1 MKVFAPGKLN
11 LGIRVLGQLNN
22 DYHSIDTI
30 MQSVNIYDE
39 LEFEKINSGIEIIS
53 EGDIPLK
60 DNLIYKAYM
69 AMRDYIGRDL
79 PIRVKVKKNIPMAA
93 GMAGGTSDGAFTMR
107 ALNELYDLKLS
118 KEVMA
123 KIGVKIGADFPFTI
137 HTGTYRAKGIG
148 EELTKLPTPEL
159 KFVAVNP
166 GFPVSTK
173 EVYENLTLKAQD
185 KDMDQLEKAI
195 TTLNYKEISKYM
207 KNDMEDY
214 VLNKYKVLKEIKEE
228 LQSFG
233 GISLLSGTGATVFA
247 IFEGED
253 ERLKAYENLK
263 DKYPFVKLLQSVGEI

>member
-11 LGIRVLGQLNN
+11 LGIRVLDKLNN
-22 DYHSIDTI
+22 GYHAIDTI
-30 MQSVNIYDE
+30 MQSVNVYDE

-53 EGDIPLK
+53 QEDIPLK
-60 DNLIYKAYM
+60 DNLIYKAYI
-69 AMRDYIGRDL
+69 AMRDYTARDL
-79 PIRVKVKKNIPMAA
+79 PIRVKVAKHIPMAA

-118 KEVMA
+118 KEEMA
-123 KIGVKIGADFPFTI
+123 KIGVKIGADFPFTL

-148 EELTKLPTPEL
+148 EKLTKLPTPEL

-166 GFPVSTK
+166 GFPISTR
-173 EVYENLTLKAQD
+173 EVYENLKLKPKD

-195 TTLNYKEISKYM
+195 KALNYKDISKYI

-214 VLNKYKVLKEIKEE
+214 VLNKYEVLKEIKKE

-233 GISLLSGTGATVFA
+233 GIALLSGTGATVFG
-247 IFEGED
+247 IFENED

-263 DKYPFVKLLQSVGEI
+263 GKYPFVKLLQSVGEV

>member
-11 LGIRVLGQLNN
+11 LGIRVLDKLNN
-22 DYHSIDTI
+22 GYHAIDTI
-30 MQSVNIYDE
+30 MQSVNVYDE
-39 LEFEKINSGIEIIS
+39 LEFEKINSGIDIIS
-53 EGDIPLK
+53 QEDIPLK
-60 DNLIYKAYM
+60 DNLIYKAYI
-69 AMRDYIGRDL
+69 AMRDYTARDL
-79 PIRVKVKKNIPMAA
+79 PIRVKVAKHIPMAA

-118 KEVMA
+118 KEEMA

-148 EELTKLPTPEL
+148 EKLTQLPTPEL

-173 EVYENLTLKAQD
+173 EVYENLTLKAHD

-195 TTLNYKEISKYM
+195 KALDYKNISKYM

-214 VLNKYKVLKEIKEE
+214 VLNKYEVLKEIKKE

-233 GISLLSGTGATVFA
+233 GIALLSGTGATVFG
-247 IFEGED
+247 IFENED

-263 DKYPFVKLLQSVGEI
+263 GKYPFVKLLQSVGEV

>member
-11 LGIRVLGQLNN
+11 LGIRVLGKLNN
-22 DYHSIDTI
+22 GYHSIDTI

-60 DNLIYKAYM
+60 DNLIYKAYI
-69 AMRDYIGRDL
+69 AMRDFAGRDL

-118 KEVMA
+118 KEVMT

-159 KFVAVNP
+159 KFVAINP
-166 GFPVSTK
+166 GFPISTK
-173 EVYENLTLKAQD
+173 EVYENLTLKAED

-195 TTLNYKEISKYM
+195 ITLNYKDISKYM

-214 VLNKYKVLKEIKEE
+214 VLNKYEVLKEIKEE

-247 IFEGED
+247 IFESED
-253 ERLKAYENLK
+253 QRLKAYEKVK

>member
-11 LGIRVLGQLNN
+11 LGIRVLDKLNN
-22 DYHSIDTI
+22 GYHAIDTI

-53 EGDIPLK
+53 QDEIALK
-60 DNLIYKAYM
+60 DNLIYKAYIS
-69 AMRDYIGRDL
+69 MRDYTGRDL

-93 GMAGGTSDGAFTMR
+93 GMAGGTSDGAFTMK
-107 ALNELYDLKLS
+107 ALNELYGLKLS

-148 EELTKLPTPEL
+148 EKLTKLPTPEL
-159 KFVAVNP
+159 RFVAVNP
-166 GFPVSTK
+166 GFPISTK
-173 EVYENLTLKAQD
+173 EVYQNLTLKPKD
-185 KDMDQLEKAI
+185 KNMDQLEKAI
-195 TTLNYKEISKYM
+195 TALDYKDISKYM

-214 VLNKYKVLKEIKEE
+214 VLNKYKVLREIKEE

-233 GISLLSGTGATVFA
+233 GISLLSGTGATVFG
-247 IFEGED
+247 IFEMED

-263 DKYPFVKLLQSVGEI
+263 GKYPFVKLLQSVGEV

>member
-1 MKVFAPGKLN
+1 MKFFAPGKLN
-11 LGIRVLGQLNN
+11 LGIRVLDKLNN
-22 DYHSIDTI
+22 GYHSIDTI
-30 MQSVNIYDE
+30 MQSVNVYDE

-53 EGDIPLK
+53 QDEIELK

-69 AMRDYIGRDL
+69 AMREYAGIDL
-79 PIRVKVKKNIPMAA
+79 PIRVKVTKHIPMAA

-107 ALNELYDLKLS
+107 ALNELYNLKLS
-118 KEVMA
+118 KEEMA

-148 EELTKLPTPEL
+148 EKLKILPTPEL

-166 GFPVSTK
+166 GFPISTR
-173 EVYENLTLKAQD
+173 EVYENLKLKPKD

-195 TTLNYKEISKYM
+195 ITLDYKNISKYLI
-207 KNDMEDY
+207 NDMEDY
-214 VLNKYKVLKEIKEE
+214 VLNKYEVLKEIKKE

-233 GISLLSGTGATVFA
+233 GIALLSGTGATVFG
-247 IFEGED
+247 IFENED

>member
-11 LGIRVLGQLNN
+11 LGIRVLDKLNN
-22 DYHSIDTI
+22 GYHAIDTI
-30 MQSVNIYDE
+30 MQSVNVYDE

-69 AMRDYIGRDL
+69 AMRDYTGRDL
-79 PIRVKVKKNIPMAA
+79 PIRVKVTKHIPMAA

-118 KEVMA
+118 KDEMA

-148 EELTKLPTPEL
+148 EKLTKLPTPEL

-166 GFPVSTK
+166 GFPVSTR
-173 EVYENLTLKAQD
+173 EVYENLKLKPKD

-195 TTLNYKEISKYM
+195 VALDYKNISKYM

-214 VLNKYKVLKEIKEE
+214 VLNKYEVLKEIKKE

-233 GISLLSGTGATVFA
+233 GIALLSGTGATVFG
-247 IFEGED
+247 IFENED

>member
-1 MKVFAPGKLN
+1 
-11 LGIRVLGQLNN
+11 
-22 DYHSIDTI
+22 
-30 MQSVNIYDE
+30 
-39 LEFEKINSGIEIIS
+39 
-53 EGDIPLK
+53 
-60 DNLIYKAYM
+60 
-69 AMRDYIGRDL
+69 MRDFAGRDL

-148 EELTKLPTPEL
+148 EELKKLPTPEL
-159 KFVAVNP
+159 KFVAINP
-166 GFPVSTK
+166 GFPISTK
-173 EVYENLTLKAQD
+173 EVYENLTLKAED

-207 KNDMEDY
+207 KNDMEGY
-214 VLNKYKVLKEIKEE
+214 VLNKYEVLKEIKEE

-233 GISLLSGTGATVFA
+233 GISLLSGTGGTVFA

>member
-11 LGIRVLGQLNN
+11 LGIRVLDKLYNG
-22 DYHSIDTI
+22 YHEIDTI
-30 MQSVNIYDE
+30 MQSVNVYDE

-53 EGDIPLK
+53 QDEIELK
-60 DNLIYKAYM
+60 DNLIYKAYV
-69 AMRDYIGRDL
+69 AMRDYTGRDI
-79 PIRVKVKKNIPMAA
+79 PVRVTVKKNIPMAA

-118 KEVMA
+118 KDEMA

-148 EELTKLPTPEL
+148 EKLTKLPTPEL
-159 KFVAVNP
+159 KFIAVNP
-166 GFPVSTK
+166 GFPISTR

-195 TTLNYKEISKYM
+195 KALDYKKISKYM

-214 VLNKYKVLKEIKEE
+214 VLNKYEVLKEIKEE

-233 GISLLSGTGATVFA
+233 GIALLSGTGATVFGM
-247 IFEGED
+247 FESED

>member
-11 LGIRVLGQLNN
+11 LGIRVLDKLNN
-22 DYHSIDTI
+22 GYHAIDTI
-30 MQSVNIYDE
+30 MQSVNVYDE

-53 EGDIPLK
+53 QDEIELK
-60 DNLIYKAYM
+60 DNLIYKAYIS
-69 AMRDYIGRDL
+69 MRDYTGRDL
-79 PIRVKVKKNIPMAA
+79 PVRVKVKKNIPMAA

-118 KEVMA
+118 KEEMA

-148 EELTKLPTPEL
+148 EKLTKLSTPEL

-166 GFPVSTK
+166 GFPISTK
-173 EVYENLTLKAQD
+173 EVYENLTLKAED

-195 TTLNYKEISKYM
+195 ITLNYKDISKYI

-214 VLNKYKVLKEIKEE
+214 VLNKYKVLKEIKDE

-233 GISLLSGTGATVFA
+233 GISLLSGTGATVFG
-247 IFEGED
+247 IFESED

-263 DKYPFVKLLQSVGEI
+263 GKYQFVKLLQSVGEV

>member
-11 LGIRVLGQLNN
+11 LGIRVLGKLNN
-22 DYHSIDTI
+22 GYHAIDTI

-69 AMRDYIGRDL
+69 AMRDFAGRDL

-159 KFVAVNP
+159 KFVAINP
-166 GFPVSTK
+166 GFPISTK
-173 EVYENLTLKAQD
+173 EVYENLTLKAED

-195 TTLNYKEISKYM
+195 ITLNYKDISKYM

-214 VLNKYKVLKEIKEE
+214 VLNKYEVLKEIKEE

-247 IFEGED
+247 IFESED
-253 ERLKAYENLK
+253 QRLKAYEKVK

>member
-1 MKVFAPGKLN
+1 MKFFAPGKLN
-11 LGIRVLGQLNN
+11 LGIRVLDKLNN
-22 DYHSIDTI
+22 GYHSIDTI
-30 MQSVNIYDE
+30 MQSVNVYDE

-53 EGDIPLK
+53 QDEIELK
-60 DNLIYKAYM
+60 ENLIYKAYM
-69 AMRDYIGRDL
+69 AMREYTGIDL
-79 PIRVKVKKNIPMAA
+79 PIRVKVTKHIPMAA

-107 ALNELYDLKLS
+107 ALNELYNLKLS
-118 KEVMA
+118 KEEMA

-148 EELTKLPTPEL
+148 EKLKNLPTPEL

-166 GFPVSTK
+166 GFPISTR
-173 EVYENLTLKAQD
+173 EVYENLKLKPKD

-195 TTLNYKEISKYM
+195 ITLNYKDISKYM

-214 VLNKYKVLKEIKEE
+214 VLNKYEVLKEIKKE

-233 GISLLSGTGATVFA
+233 GIALLSGTGATVFG
-247 IFEGED
+247 IFENED

>member
-11 LGIRVLGQLNN
+11 LGIRVLDKLNN
-22 DYHSIDTI
+22 GYHEIDTI
-30 MQSVNIYDE
+30 MQSVNVYDE
-39 LEFEKINSGIEIIS
+39 LEFKKINSGIEIIS
-53 EGDIPLK
+53 QDEIELK
-60 DNLIYKAYM
+60 DNLIYKAYL
-69 AMRDYIGRDL
+69 AMREYAGRDL
-79 PIRVKVKKNIPMAA
+79 PIRVKVTKHIPMAA

-118 KEVMA
+118 KEEMA

-148 EELTKLPTPEL
+148 EKLKKLPTPEL

-166 GFPVSTK
+166 GFPISTR
-173 EVYENLTLKAQD
+173 EVYENLKLKPKD

-195 TTLNYKEISKYM
+195 ITLNYKDISKYI

-214 VLNKYKVLKEIKEE
+214 VLNKYEVLKEIKKE

-233 GISLLSGTGATVFA
+233 GIALLSGTGATVFG
-247 IFEGED
+247 IFENED

>member
-1 MKVFAPGKLN
+1 MKFFAPGKLN
-11 LGIRVLGQLNN
+11 LGIRVLDKLNN
-22 DYHSIDTI
+22 GYHSIDTI
-30 MQSVNIYDE
+30 MQSVNVYDE

-53 EGDIPLK
+53 QDEIELK
-60 DNLIYKAYM
+60 ENLIYKAYM
-69 AMRDYIGRDL
+69 AMREYTGIDL
-79 PIRVKVKKNIPMAA
+79 PIRVKVTKHIPMAA

-107 ALNELYDLKLS
+107 ALNELYNLKLS
-118 KEVMA
+118 KEEMA

-148 EELTKLPTPEL
+148 EKLKNLPTPEL

-166 GFPVSTK
+166 GFPISTR
-173 EVYENLTLKAQD
+173 EVYENLKLKPKD

-195 TTLNYKEISKYM
+195 ITLNYKDISKYM

-214 VLNKYKVLKEIKEE
+214 VLNKYEVLKEIKKE

-233 GISLLSGTGATVFA
+233 GIAFLSGTGATVFG
-247 IFEGED
+247 IFENED

>member
-11 LGIRVLGQLNN
+11 LGIRVLDKLNN
-22 DYHSIDTI
+22 GYHAIDTI
-30 MQSVNIYDE
+30 MQSVNVYDE

-60 DNLIYKAYM
+60 DNLIYKAYI
-69 AMRDYIGRDL
+69 AMRDYTGRDL
-79 PIRVKVKKNIPMAA
+79 PIRVNVKKNIPMAA

-118 KEVMA
+118 KEAMA
-123 KIGVKIGADFPFTI
+123 KIGVKIGADFPFTL

-148 EELTKLPTPEL
+148 EKLTKLPTPEL

-166 GFPVSTK
+166 GFPISTR
-173 EVYENLTLKAQD
+173 EVYENLKLKPKD

-195 TTLNYKEISKYM
+195 VALDYKNISKYL

-214 VLNKYKVLKEIKEE
+214 VLNKYEVLKEIKKE

-233 GISLLSGTGATVFA
+233 GIALLSGTGATVFG
-247 IFEGED
+247 IFENED

-263 DKYPFVKLLQSVGEI
+263 GKYPFVKLLQSVGEV

>member
-1 MKVFAPGKLN
+1 MKIFAPGKLN
-11 LGIRVLGQLNN
+11 LGIRVLDKLNN
-22 DYHSIDTI
+22 GYHAIDTI

-53 EGDIPLK
+53 QDEIALK

-69 AMRDYIGRDL
+69 AMKDYTGRDL

-107 ALNELYDLKLS
+107 ALNELYDLELS
-118 KEVMA
+118 KEEMA

-137 HTGTYRAKGIG
+137 YTGTYRAKGIG
-148 EELTKLPTPEL
+148 EKLTKLPTPEL

-166 GFPVSTK
+166 GFPISTK

-185 KDMDQLEKAI
+185 KHMDQLEKAI
-195 TTLNYKEISKYM
+195 TTLDYKNISKYM

-214 VLNKYKVLKEIKEE
+214 VLNKYEVLKEIKEE

-233 GISLLSGTGATVFA
+233 GTALLSGTGATVFG
-247 IFEGED
+247 IFEDGD

-263 DKYPFVKLLQSVGEI
+263 GKYPFVKLLQSVGEV

>member
-1 MKVFAPGKLN
+1 MKVYAPGKLN
-11 LGIRVLGQLNN
+11 LGIRVLDKLNN
-22 DYHSIDTI
+22 GYHAIDTI

-39 LEFEKINSGIEIIS
+39 LEFEKINSGIEIIT

-69 AMRDYIGRDL
+69 VMRDFAGRDL

-118 KEVMA
+118 KEEMA

-148 EELTKLPTPEL
+148 EKLTKLPTPEL

-195 TTLNYKEISKYM
+195 TTLDYKNISKYM

-214 VLNKYKVLKEIKEE
+214 VLNKYEVLKEIKKE

-247 IFEGED
+247 IFESED